1 MKRSVLQPFL
11 IVFVVWALGLWVADG
26 MPVSLPDTEKAMRV
40 LIISLATVV
49 FVGLMRLFYR
59 QIGGHYLKGGE
70 AKQARSTI
78 GPVPGYLPPRQAGG
92 EVDFSASRW
101 PHTHEWLHQ
110 GDDEYRRLFRAVLG
124 VMATKPGLPASPEP
138 TGHGGCTLLE
148 HSLNVVETGLREVDY
163 WIVDR
168 KNHRNEGMP
177 VPPEGRDLMPLVLLS
192 HDLGKITAFQTA
204 PKDDTTIIKKK
215 AYHDRESARLLGL
228 MEESWALSEDEHND
242 LIMAVSHEHHP
253 QDIPDHAT
261 DQARILMEFL
271 IYADRLASANEDRVY
286 SGEPALYSDMEGEP
300 VAADVA
306 SGSSSSH
313 PSHPKSGQAASHTKA
328 SRKNH
333 DGASGEGAHSTA
345 EGVADGEDISPGSSS
360 PSSTSEGQHT
370 SATSRVAGDAL
381 DRTAAAEYQQMW
393 DWLRD
398 VIARPGSVNGNRKN
412 FRVGFWDG
420 KRLYLNE
427 ARVRKLLADE
437 FYGDP
442 ARGREQAGDGRYKIT
457 APFLEALDH
466 AGVLVKE
473 FDGDRW
479 NAKNALFRVMSSDP
493 ETGKTLEAGAWNSAL
508 VLEFSADTLPVV
520 LGGMEPAPKPPKI
533 VAARWPQHALRS
545 PRPEPEPEVEPEVAV
560 EDESA
565 AEPAESKPVQE
576 KADGK
581 PEVEMPEGWGTL
593 ADLVPEKPSRKG
605 KGGKPKP
612 EQEKPRADTAP
623 EPDDDPLAALD
634 PLKNAP
640 KKGRRKASSPAP
652 DQEHTGWK
660 DVEPETADTRQEAVP
675 DNEEAADESDFSE
688 DDLYAQYENF
698 DKPGGG
704 S

>member
-11 IVFVVWALGLWVADG
+11 IVFVVWFVGLWVADG
-26 MPVSLPDTEKAMRV
+26 MPMQLPDTEKAVRV
-40 LIISLATVV
+40 LVISVATVA

-59 QIGGHYLKGGE
+59 QIGGHYLKGGR
-70 AKQARSTI
+70 AKQASATI
-78 GPVPGYLPPRQAGG
+78 GPVPGYLPPRQVGG

-101 PHTHEWLHQ
+101 PHTHEWLNA
-110 GDDEYRRLFRAVLG
+110 GDDEYRRLFRAVLR

-177 VPPEGRDLMPLVLLS
+177 VPPEGRDLMPVVLLS
-192 HDLGKITAFQTA
+192 HDLGKIAAFQTA

-253 QDIPDHAT
+253 QDIPDHAS

-286 SGEPALYSDMEGEP
+286 SGELALYSDMDGEP
-300 VAADVA
+300 IAADSSA
-306 SGSSSSH
+306 GGTAGRGRSATPDAPEARHSHDNHGGSADL
-313 PSHPKSGQAASHTKA
+313 G
-328 SRKNH
+328 R
-333 DGASGEGAHSTA
+333 ESTA
-345 EGVADGEDISPGSSS
+345 DPV
-360 PSSTSEGQHT
+360 TTHT

-381 DRTAAAEYQQMW
+381 DRAAAAEYQQMW

-427 ARVRKLLADE
+427 ARVRKLLAEE

-442 ARGREQAGDGRYKIT
+442 ARGREQAGDGRYTIT
-457 APFLEALDH
+457 RPFLEALDQ

-493 ETGKTLEAGAWNSAL
+493 ETGKTLEAGAWNSAI

-533 VAARWPQHALRS
+533 VGARWPQHALRS
-545 PRPEPEPEVEPEVAV
+545 PRTEPEREPEVA
-560 EDESA
+560 DEGKA
-565 AEPAESKPVQE
+565 KAEPADSKPVHKPVQE
-576 KADGK
+576 KADDR
-581 PEVEMPEGWGTL
+581 PAVEMPEGWGTL
-593 ADLVPEKPSRKG
+593 AEVVPDSPKRNRRG
-605 KGGKPKP
+605 DKPKR
-612 EQEKPRADTAP
+612 EKAQNNTAP
-623 EPDDDPLAALD
+623 APGSDPIASLD
-634 PLKNAP
+634 PVKNAP
-640 KKGRRKASSPAP
+640 KRGRRRSPSPPPDEEEGGWERVEAEAAP
-652 DQEHTGWK
+652 
-660 DVEPETADTRQEAVP
+660 ARQEAAP
-675 DNEEAADESDFSE
+675 DSDSTDDADFSE
-688 DDLYAQYENF
+688 DDLYAQYEDF

-704 S
+704 A